1 MTLNVLLVFCKVMLD
16 GASFN
21 FQKTKKIS
29 RTLKPLMFQ
38 SQCSVQLVATI
49 EYHHFVVHV

>member
-21 FQKTKKIS
+21 FQKTKKNIQD
-29 RTLKPLMFQ
+29 TETTHVPK
-38 SQCSVQLVATI
+38 SVQCTTI